1 MDTHS
6 WKKKQA
12 FSMNYKCTCFLPIH
26 LFSFEINNK
35 TLIMLVVGGEVGY
48 FHGDGRQTTLLEGK

>member
-1 MDTHS
+1 MYLFPLDTP
-6 WKKKQA
+6 
-12 FSMNYKCTCFLPIH
+12 FPV
-26 LFSFEINNK
+26 EINNK